1 MDLSELASPLP
12 TLKDREAWAQQGY
25 LPIEGLFRPEDLV
38 QAAQLLDGLL
48 AAKAASGTDDWTLQ
62 HNGKTV
68 SEEIIFTAD
77 REPRLKQSEIFRKC
91 EAYAAALLGMPV
103 EYAFDHVIRKTAG
116 IGQGTRWHQDV
127 YYEKDEVYRYK
138 HRVQFWIPMADVPLM
153 GGAMRYIPASHGGQL
168 YEHKTL
174 PGANDTHYV
183 MATGFDE
190 SAAVD
195 VPIRAGG
202 AILHH
207 PYLLHASGPNTS
219 TQVRTAWILH
229 FARPRTFSQNL
240 RYQAIQLRHG
250 WRRAK
255 GELKGR
261 LKSLIPAAD

>member
-1 MDLSELASPLP
+1 MDMTESASPLP
-12 TLKDREAWAQQGY
+12 TPQDRETWSRQGY
-25 LPIEGLFRPEDLV
+25 LPVEGLFSREELA

-48 AAKAASGTDDWTLQ
+48 AAKAASGSDDWTLQ
-62 HNGKTV
+62 QNGQTV

-77 REPRLKQSEIFRKC
+77 REPRLKHSEIFRKC

-127 YYEKDEVYRYK
+127 YYESDEVYRYK
-138 HRVQFWIPMADVPLM
+138 QRVHFWIPMADVPLM
-153 GGAMRYIPASHGGQL
+153 GGAMRYIPASHGGRL
-168 YEHKTL
+168 YEHRKL
-174 PGANDTHYV
+174 QGANDSHYV

-190 SAAVD
+190 AAAVD
-195 VPIRAGG
+195 VPITAGG

-219 TQVRTAWILH
+219 PQVRTAWILH

-240 RYQAIQLRHG
+240 WYQTIQMRNG
-250 WRRAK
+250 WRRVK

-261 LKSLIPAAD
+261 LKSLTPAAG